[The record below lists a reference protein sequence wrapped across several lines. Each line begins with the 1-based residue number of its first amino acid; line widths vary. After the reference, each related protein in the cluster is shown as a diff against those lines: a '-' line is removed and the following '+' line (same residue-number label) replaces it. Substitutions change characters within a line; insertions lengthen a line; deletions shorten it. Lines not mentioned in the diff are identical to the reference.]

1 MKHAIEE
8 VIFVV
13 TIVQVRKSTPVC
25 VATAGRAVFE
35 TPPVLGLETML
46 KMNDGTSSIFVINV
60 HFDLTQSAE
69 THIFDDKFLRFS
81 VKKAVD
87 QRLSPLGQFLIK
99 VSRFAST
106 PSVQS
111 EVLFHPPCCRKLM
124 NPCMSRAAT
133 SRLRQVKRVPLTIGN
148 DKGKVCNHGANLPAY
163 INIVCRPPF
172 LTLSRVFLPPKKPQ
186 PNRLLQLFPMSR
198 RRPLFLRLPPPRRIH
213 RSLLLPRPC
222 HGTSL
227 LPAQLNSAVKI
238 SLLRKAILSLLSL
251 QLYQPPRF

>member
-8 VIFVV
+8 VVFVV

-25 VATAGRAVFE
+25 VATSGRAVFE

-46 KMNDGTSSIFVINV
+46 KMNDGTSSIFFIDV

-124 NPCMSRAAT
+124 QSMHVSCCNITPSSGQACASHHWK
-133 SRLRQVKRVPLTIGN
+133 RQGQGV
-148 DKGKVCNHGANLPAY
+148 
-163 INIVCRPPF
+163 
-172 LTLSRVFLPPKKPQ
+172 Q
-186 PNRLLQLFPMSR
+186 PRCQSPG
-198 RRPLFLRLPPPRRIH
+198 IH
-213 RSLLLPRPC
+213 
-222 HGTSL
+222 
-227 LPAQLNSAVKI
+227 
-238 SLLRKAILSLLSL
+238 
-251 QLYQPPRF
+251 